1 MLLYEFKSYT
11 KQFIMLSNKEK
22 EKRIKLQ
29 IKKTNL
35 NLLITAFIS
44 ILLGVFGIFISHYN
58 GDNFIERVDVDN
70 SAATSTVVSS
80 KVIPKFN
87 NKATADMINEY
98 ISPVTISAKTLVL
111 KADLDSV
118 SATKAPIHFQI
129 DTTRINIFQ
138 IASLDLFK
146 IDYTIDRARQ
156 ITSTQN

>member
-11 KQFIMLSNKEK
+11 KQFIMLSNKEQK
-22 EKRIKLQ
+22 NRIKLQ
-29 IKKTNL
+29 TKKTNL

-70 SAATSTVVSS
+70 SVATSTDVSN

-87 NKATADMINEY
+87 NKVTTDIINEY
-98 ISPVTISAKTLVL
+98 RSPVTISVKTLIL
-111 KADLDSV
+111 KVDLDSI

-129 DTTRINIFQ
+129 DTKKTNIFQ
-138 IASLDLFK
+138 SASLDLFK
-146 IDYTIDRARQ
+146 INYTIDRARS